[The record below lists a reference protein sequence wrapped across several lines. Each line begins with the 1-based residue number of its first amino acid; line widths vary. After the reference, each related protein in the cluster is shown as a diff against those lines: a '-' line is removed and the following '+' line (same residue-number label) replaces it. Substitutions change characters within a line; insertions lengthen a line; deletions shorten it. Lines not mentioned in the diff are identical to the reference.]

1 MICEVHQGVTVG
13 WTIIQTLCSRPGV
26 ALDILELKPTRIWPD
41 PLTKLLQHT
50 PQRKKVRQ
58 MTRHSR
64 SSWRKSLHVHDV
76 TALTLSF
83 VITIIIISTNR
94 GTSAR
99 IVSGTGLPVG
109 LFGMY
114 LLVLD
119 EGRTSIMGLMD
130 PFSLQVRGKWLKL
143 YARSQCKLTR
153 VMADKSR
160 QARKLH
166 LWRSHSQGT
175 LDRWRTGL
183 ALHCFQAQEAAQTVA
198 SLLT

>member
-13 WTIIQTLCSRPGV
+13 WTTIQTLCSRPGV
-26 ALDILELKPTRIWPD
+26 VLDLLELKPTRIWPD
-41 PLTKLLQHT
+41 PLTKLLLHT
-50 PQRKKVRQ
+50 PQRKKVRR
-58 MTRHSR
+58 MTRCSR
-64 SSWRKSLHVHDV
+64 SSWRKLLHVRDV

-119 EGRTSIMGLMD
+119 GGRTSIMGLMG
-130 PFSLQVRGKWLKL
+130 PFSLQVMGKWLKL
-143 YARSQCKLTR
+143 YARSRCKLT
-153 VMADKSR
+153 
-160 QARKLH
+160 
-166 LWRSHSQGT
+166 
-175 LDRWRTGL
+175 
-183 ALHCFQAQEAAQTVA
+183 
-198 SLLT
+198 